1 MFQLLLA
8 VQFRGHVDFM
18 VTRDLAD
25 PCSQW
30 AGCARSPLLFVVF
43 LALVI
48 ARKIS
53 RQRIELQQAVEF
65 NLAQSTQGTATEAGT
80 GIDLA
85 ALEDSMPSCR
95 PRIIGARSN
104 DDAVPGLDDETGMQ
118 DSQMSTSAACAVC
131 LANLEE
137 GEEARG
143 LPCEHLFHRSCI
155 DAWLSKSKQC
165 PVCRQAVITSPA
177 TTFIT
182 ASV

>member
-1 MFQLLLA
+1 M
-8 VQFRGHVDFM
+8 G
-18 VTRDLAD
+18 
-25 PCSQW
+25 
-30 AGCARSPLLFVVF
+30 
-43 LALVI
+43 
-48 ARKIS
+48 
-53 RQRIELQQAVEF
+53 

-85 ALEDSMPSCR
+85 ALEDVMPSCR
-95 PRIIGARSN
+95 PRIIGARSS
-104 DDAVPGLDDETGMQ
+104 DDDETCMQ

-155 DAWLSKSKQC
+155 DAWLAKSRQC
-165 PVCRQAVITSPA
+165 PICRQAVITSPA
-177 TTFIT
+177 SAFIT